1 MGSKSSKNNEKSKFP
16 TNGSDEK
23 YKYSTYKNN
32 KIKDDFVV
40 IDYLDNSKEKK
51 EKTNNINNNITN
63 DIKNDNSKKDIN
75 INKNTISNK
84 NKNETKIISEKP
96 KTDFELY
103 FIKDSE
109 TGEEILDEDG
119 LLKIGNDLKID
130 IYTHMF
136 FPYFFYL
143 CKAKNLEKITKS
155 EYKNGLNFFHVDSIK
170 KLTQSNLNS
179 WKMKIDNSK
188 FKDYYIYL
196 FNLNVMKKIV
206 SFEVVE
212 LYFKNFFSEY
222 KFVNEFIDF
231 LKNEKKEC
239 GLNKDQWTTFIDL
252 IKTVKNNFPQNYS
265 IEDAWPNLFDEFYY
279 YYCKKHGIEIPKN
292 NEDEEEYPY

>member
-1 MGSKSSKNNEKSKFP
+1 MGSKSSKKNNKSKFP
-16 TNGSDEK
+16 VSGSDEK
-23 YKYSTYKNN
+23 YIYSTYKNN
-32 KIKDDFVV
+32 VIKDDFVV
-40 IDYLDNSKEKK
+40 IDLKEKK
-51 EKTNNINNNITN
+51 ENTNIITKNNINNFTN
-63 DIKNDNSKKDIN
+63 DITNNNSKKDLN
-75 INKNTISNK
+75 INQNTT
-84 NKNETKIISEKP
+84 TKIIENDTKIIPEKK

-103 FIKDSE
+103 FTKDST

-119 LLKIGNDLKID
+119 LLKIGKDLKID

-143 CKAKNLEKITKS
+143 CKAKNLEKITKD

-170 KLTQSNLNS
+170 KLTQTNINS

-188 FKDYYIYL
+188 FKDYYMYL
-196 FNLNVMKKIV
+196 FNLNVMKKMV

-212 LYFKNFFSEY
+212 LYFKNLFSEY
-222 KFVNEFIDF
+222 KFVYEFIDF

-252 IKTVKNNFPQNYS
+252 IKSVKNNFPQNYS
-265 IEDAWPNLFDEFYY
+265 LDDAWPNLFDEFYY
-279 YYCKKHGIEIPKN
+279 YYCKKHGIEISKN
-292 NEDEEEYPY
+292 NEEEEYL